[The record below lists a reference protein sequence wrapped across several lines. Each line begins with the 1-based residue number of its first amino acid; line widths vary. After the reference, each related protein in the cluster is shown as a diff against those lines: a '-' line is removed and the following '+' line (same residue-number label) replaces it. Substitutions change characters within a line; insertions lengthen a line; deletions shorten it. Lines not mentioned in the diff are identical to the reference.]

1 MCFLIHKCLV
11 CNGCL
16 TPTWIAE
23 RKRVFW
29 CFLCRK
35 YYDIIGGKIAEIDRE
50 KVEKELL
57 GER

>member
-1 MCFLIHKCLV
+1 
-11 CNGCL
+11 
-16 TPTWIAE
+16 
-23 RKRVFW
+23 VFW